1 MLNRDAIQA
10 AIVRQLAANDAGA
23 GGFTVVAVHIRG
35 LRQIAVRYGSEC
47 GEQAEAGVGKLIRES
62 LRPLDVVFQS
72 GDDTFVA
79 VLPGLS
85 GRNNALLAI
94 AGLMAQFE
102 QPHVVAPGMPPWQ
115 TRAVMGVALF
125 PQDGSDAEALWRHAH
140 AAADEALRRGERYAF
155 HDALG
160 VRANVD
166 YYELRDSIEANRLAT
181 FFQPIWN
188 LAEPRIVGVESLARW
203 TSRTL
208 GPVSPDD
215 FVTFAE
221 QNDLIAPLT
230 RWSIHA
236 TLRYV
241 SALRGLPGC
250 RVAINLSPRTLAR
263 GGVAEQLL
271 DALNIWGV
279 PPSAIVAE
287 VTETALAGDVD
298 AVVRVLCKLRDHGV
312 RVAIDDF
319 GAGYAS
325 ITYLSKFPASEL
337 KIDKSLVA
345 HIGTDARMAR
355 LVESIVRLAH
365 HLGMQATGEGIEDAA
380 TQRLLQ
386 EMQCDFGQGFH
397 LGRPEPAVDFVARY
411 GMSPAADPVSDDK
424 ASTPDS
430 R

>member
-1 MLNRDAIQA
+1 MLNRDAIQT
-10 AIVRQLAANDAGA
+10 AIVRQLAANDTGA
-23 GGFTVVAVHIRG
+23 GGFAVVAVHIHG
-35 LRQIAVRYGSEC
+35 LRQIAVRFGSER
-47 GEQAEAGVGKLIRES
+47 GEQAEVGVGKLIRES
-62 LRPLDVVFQS
+62 LRPLDIVFQS
-72 GDDTFVA
+72 GDETFVA

-85 GRNNALLAI
+85 GRNNALLAV
-94 AGLMAQFE
+94 AGLMARFE

-115 TRAVMGVALF
+115 TRAVMGIALF
-125 PQDGSDAEALWRHAH
+125 PQDGSDADALWRHAH
-140 AAADEALRRGERYAF
+140 MAADEALRRGERYVF

-160 VRANVD
+160 VHADVD
-166 YYELRDSIEANRLAT
+166 YNELRDSIEANRLAV

-188 LAEPRIVGVESLARW
+188 LAEARIVGVESLARW
-203 TSRTL
+203 ASRTL

-215 FVTFAE
+215 FVPFAE
-221 QNDLIAPLT
+221 QNDLIASLT
-230 RWSIHA
+230 RWNIHA

-250 RVAINLSPRTLAR
+250 RVAINLSPRTLSR
-263 GGVAEQLL
+263 GGLAEQLL
-271 DALNIWGV
+271 DALGIWGV

-298 AVVRVLCKLRDHGV
+298 AVVRVLRKLRDHGV

-319 GAGYAS
+319 GIGYAS

-345 HIGTDARMAR
+345 HVATDGSMAR
-355 LVESIVRLAH
+355 LVESIVRFAH
-365 HLGMQATGEGIEDAA
+365 NLGLEATAEGIEDAV

-397 LGRPEPAVDFVARY
+397 LGKPEPAADFIARHGLQLAGAPSARAVD
-411 GMSPAADPVSDDK
+411 
-424 ASTPDS
+424 
-430 R
+430 